1 MKGSTRRTRLCAL
14 AVVAALGGG
23 CSGSSGSA
31 PDVAAIVEG
40 TEIPASETEALL
52 DGHLKAESAQADS
65 DGHGL
70 DEDRKQTL
78 THFVLLYQI
87 KHALLRHL
95 ANGMNIAVESSGNLS
110 AEAEAGRLSHAM
122 AQQLFPDVGGLHQ
135 PPPGQGDGEPAEKAA
150 ELADQQRLSLFSE
163 WFDKQ
168 LRTAEVKVDEHF
180 GRWDAGRGV
189 VQ

>member
-1 MKGSTRRTRLCAL
+1 MSGPARRFRMGAL
-14 AVVAALGGG
+14 VVVAVLGGG
-23 CSGSSGSA
+23 CSGGGAA

-40 TEIPASETEALL
+40 TEIPAAETEALL

-95 ANGMNIAVESSGNLS
+95 ADGMDIAVESSGNLS
-110 AEAEAGRLSHAM
+110 PEAEAGRLSQAI
-122 AQQLFPDVGGLHQ
+122 AQRLFPEVEA
-135 PPPGQGDGEPAEKAA
+135 PEGEPADKAA
-150 ELADQQRLSLFSE
+150 ELADQRRQSLFQD

-168 LRTAEVKVDEHF
+168 LRTARIRVDKRF